1 MGKKVTM
8 RYFNKNTAKQKASFG
23 VFFFFIFLK
32 ASYAQDSKLAG
43 IKYANYPKSEIKND
57 SGNQEISFQEFGVF
71 VNFPKKLKNDKTV
84 LVNGFGYGFVE
95 ASLDNSLF
103 STNESEKKLQTFYYQ
118 VTLLHQWNEKWNL
131 AVNLKPTL
139 ASDFEAKLNSED
151 FIFQGA
157 VTATRK
163 FSSTFKLG
171 GGLAYSARLG
181 NPQLIPLVNLHYKN
195 NKHEVNAVLPINAKY
210 TYSLLPS
217 DKLELGVKYNLN
229 GGNFNVHS
237 DDNRID
243 KINYSRANFGV
254 VGQYQLTNMLRLE
267 AFGGLSAERTYSIID
282 SDNTTYDFD
291 SESAPF
297 FNIGIVL
304 VPPKIKK

>member
-1 MGKKVTM
+1 M
-8 RYFNKNTAKQKASFG
+8 
-23 VFFFFIFLK
+23 
-32 ASYAQDSKLAG
+32 
-43 IKYANYPKSEIKND
+43 
-57 SGNQEISFQEFGVF
+57 
-71 VNFPKKLKNDKTV
+71 
-84 LVNGFGYGFVE
+84 
-95 ASLDNSLF
+95 F

-131 AVNLKPTL
+131 AVNLTPTL
-139 ASDFEAKLNSED
+139 ASDFKAKLNSDD

-157 VTATRK
+157 VTATK
-163 FSSTFKLG
+163 KISSTFKLG

-195 NKHEVNAVLPINAKY
+195 NKHEVNAVLPINVKY

-237 DDNRID
+237 EDNSID
-243 KINYSRANFGV
+243 KINYSRINFGV
-254 VGQYQLTNMLRLE
+254 LANYQLTKILRLE
-267 AFGGLSAERTYSIID
+267 AFGGLSAGRNYSLID
-282 SDNTTYDFD
+282 ANDTAYDFD

-297 FNIGIVL
+297 FSVGIVL
-304 VPPKIKK
+304 VPPKRK

>member
-1 MGKKVTM
+1 MDKKIIM
-8 RYFNKNTAKQKASFG
+8 RYFNLNTAKQKASVG
-23 VFFFFIFLK
+23 IFFLFIFLK
-32 ASYAQDSKLAG
+32 TSYAQDFKLAG
-43 IKYANYPKSEIKND
+43 IQYNNYQKSEIKND
-57 SGNQEISFQEFGVF
+57 SGNQEISFQEFGAF

-103 STNESEKKLQTFYYQ
+103 STNGSEKKLQTFYYQ

-131 AVNLKPTL
+131 AVNLTPTL
-139 ASDFEAKLNSED
+139 ASDFEAKLNSDD

-195 NKHEVNAVLPINAKY
+195 NKHEINAVLPINVKY

-237 DDNRID
+237 EDNSID
-243 KINYSRANFGV
+243 KINYSRINFGV
-254 VGQYQLTNMLRLE
+254 LANYQLTKILRLE
-267 AFGGLSAERTYSIID
+267 AFGGLSAGRNYSLID
-282 SDNTTYDFD
+282 TDDTEYDFD

-297 FNIGIVL
+297 FSVGIVL
-304 VPPKIKK
+304 VPPKRK

>member
-1 MGKKVTM
+1 ML
-8 RYFNKNTAKQKASFG
+8 YFNLNTAKQKASVG
-23 VFFFFIFLK
+23 IFFLFIFLK
-32 ASYAQDSKLAG
+32 TSYAQDFKLAG
-43 IKYANYPKSEIKND
+43 IQYNNYQKSEIKND
-57 SGNQEISFQEFGVF
+57 SGNQEISFQEFGAF

-84 LVNGFGYGFVE
+84 LVNRFGYGFVE

-103 STNESEKKLQTFYYQ
+103 SSNESEKKLQTFYYQ
-118 VTLLHQWNEKWNL
+118 VTLFHQWNEKWNL
-131 AVNLKPTL
+131 AVNLTPTL
-139 ASDFEAKLNSED
+139 ASDFKAKLNSDD

-157 VTATRK
+157 VTATK
-163 FSSTFKLG
+163 KISSTFKLG

-195 NKHEVNAVLPINAKY
+195 NKHQVNAILPIKAKY

-237 DDNRID
+237 EDNSID
-243 KINYSRANFGV
+243 KTNYSRINFGV
-254 VGQYQLTNMLRLE
+254 LANYQLTKLLRLE
-267 AFGGLSAERTYSIID
+267 AFGGLSAGRNYSLID
-282 SDNTTYDFD
+282 ANDTAYDFD

-297 FNIGIVL
+297 FSVGIVL
-304 VPPKIKK
+304 VPPKRK